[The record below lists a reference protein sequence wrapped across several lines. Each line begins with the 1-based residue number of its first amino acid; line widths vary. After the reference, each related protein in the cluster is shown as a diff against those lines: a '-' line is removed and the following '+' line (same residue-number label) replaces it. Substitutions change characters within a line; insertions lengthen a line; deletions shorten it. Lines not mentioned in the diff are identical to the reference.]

1 MTAVLERDDAAAP
14 APSWSQVPLPGAAP
28 RGRWDG
34 LLLALWIALVGPFA
48 QARFWP
54 PFDPWRLTLI
64 GAVALVVMFAL
75 PRRWWGARL
84 VVAGAAGVAILLPQG
99 RVLAVWLVAGLLLA
113 LWVAQDRPPL
123 PFFPSPGPG
132 AAGPVAVLCTVAAWQ
147 GLQTA
152 SPIRYVVPFALAWL
166 MPLLAYLGHGL
177 LQRVGDRVG
186 SAVGTAVSAVLFTLL
201 GVLTVATPWLVQR
214 LFRHDPLHTT
224 SGWATRERPD
234 PQAGHPWAPDPHARP
249 RSIVPA
255 LVLCVSVLAGLVGLG
270 ALLFASQTSTSKEV
284 VASLRSPG
292 ADPTPPGGWYDAY
305 RDDVAWALSENV
317 ALVPFETRRLLDVRT
332 RTVNITDGHRASVEP
347 TSGNEPLNVWLYGG
361 NAAFGFEQ
369 RDDHTIASELIRVAA
384 ANGIAVRVSNRG
396 VPGQL
401 HWRGSQ
407 RFAEDL
413 ATLKFTGDDPPDLV
427 LFYDGF
433 EEVSTAQE
441 LVGRNLGDVRAPYEA
456 FGELTYDRVVN
467 KGKSATPTPP
477 EVTAEGWPTVPGPAP
492 ATAGELAAR
501 RYERSRRTTIDRAR
515 VAGVPVVFVWQA
527 ARTKGATAGPTGA
540 AMADAS
546 ARLPDDVLDLTREL
560 DGNPTAFV
568 DDVHHDET
576 GARLVAARLFD
587 SVRPRLELIAE
598 ARR

>member
-1 MTAVLERDDAAAP
+1 MTAVLDREDAAAP
-14 APSWSQVPLPGAAP
+14 VASWSQVPPTGVIP

-54 PFDPWRLTLI
+54 PFEPWRLTLI
-64 GAVALVVMFAL
+64 GTVALVVMFAL
-75 PRRWWGARL
+75 PRAWWWARL
-84 VVAGAAGVAILLPQG
+84 AVAGAAGFTVLLPQG
-99 RVLAVWLVAGLLLA
+99 RVLAVWLVGGLLLA
-113 LWVAQDRPPL
+113 LWVAQDRRPL
-123 PFFPSPGPG
+123 PFFPRPGPG

-152 SPIRYVVPFALAWL
+152 SPLRYVVPFALAWA
-166 MPLLAYLGHGL
+166 MPLLANLGHGL
-177 LQRVGDRVG
+177 LQRAGDRVG
-186 SAVGTAVSAVLFTLL
+186 HVVGTAVTAVLFTLL
-201 GVLTVATPWLVQR
+201 GLLTVVTPWLVQR
-214 LFRHDPLHTT
+214 LFRHDPLHP
-224 SGWATRERPD
+224 SVGWAPRERPD
-234 PQAGHPWAPDPHARP
+234 PQVSHPWAPDPHPRP

-255 LVLCVSVLAGLVGLG
+255 LVLSVSVLAGLLGLG
-270 ALLFASQTSTSKEV
+270 ALLLTTRSETANTV
-284 VASLRSPG
+284 VERLRSPS

-332 RTVNITDGHRASVEP
+332 RTVNIVDSHRVTAAP
-347 TSGNEPLNVWLYGG
+347 ATPGPPLNVWLYGG

-369 RDDHTIASELIRVAA
+369 RDDHTIASELTRVAA

-413 ATLKFTGDDPPDLV
+413 ATLKLTGDDRPDLV
-427 LFYDGF
+427 VFYDGF
-433 EEVSTAQE
+433 EEVTSAQE
-441 LVGRNLGDVRAPYEA
+441 LIDRNLGDVRAPYEA

-467 KGKSATPTPP
+467 KDRSATPTPP
-477 EVTAEGWPTVPGPAP
+477 EVTSEGRPTVPGPAP
-492 ATAGELAAR
+492 ASAGELAAR
-501 RYERSRRTTIDRAR
+501 RYERSRRTTVDRAR

-527 ARTKGATAGPTGA
+527 ARTKGAAVGPIGT
-540 AMADAS
+540 AMADAG
-546 ARLPDDVLDLTREL
+546 ARLPDDVLDLTHEL
-560 DGNPTAFV
+560 YRNPDTYV
-568 DDVHHDET
+568 DDAHHDET
-576 GARLVAARLFD
+576 GAKLVAARLFG